1 VPSRRPARRPRT
13 PALVVG
19 AVVLGLVASGC
30 SSDGEGDSDGGDPTT
45 TVAGPGG
52 ASGTPVGNDA
62 VDAVL
67 TLLEGPATTEPYT
80 ATYALV
86 LRLGD
91 VASTGTVAA
100 DGSGA
105 RSVTI
110 GDVRFVVDSDGDA
123 RTCRVS
129 TGECEDGLLDARTSD
144 LGFGSGVAADVPARR
159 LRVAWSR
166 RSGDP
171 TAGTET
177 IAGQPATC
185 VTVPVGE
192 GAESYCALDAGVLAR
207 WTAADVVVDLE
218 SFTAGAAPELFT
230 P

>member
-1 VPSRRPARRPRT
+1 MAT
-13 PALVVG
+13 A
-19 AVVLGLVASGC
+19 C
-30 SSDGEGDSDGGDPTT
+30 SSGGREAVDATTT

-52 ASGTPVGNDA
+52 ASGTPVGNEA

-67 TLLEGPATTEPYT
+67 RLLEEPDSAAPYT
-80 ATYALV
+80 ATYTLL

-91 VASTGTVAA
+91 VASSGTVAA

-110 GDVRFVVDSDGDA
+110 GDIRFVVDADGNA

-129 TGECEDGLLDARTSD
+129 DGECEDGLLDARSSD
-144 LGFGSGVAADVPARR
+144 LGFGAGFAAQVPARR

-171 TAGTET
+171 TVSTET

-218 SFTAGAAPELFT
+218 SFTDGAEPDLFE